1 MAPCLVFYLLK
12 ALSNLSLKIQILLC
26 FCMVMGAIHGEQFLG
41 HISLNIWNFKKS
53 FWHKLHLI
61 RVY

>member
-1 MAPCLVFYLLK
+1 MAPRLVFAK
-12 ALSNLSLKIQILLC
+12 NFKRENSIGIGFSILA
-26 FCMVMGAIHGEQFLG
+26 MGAIHGEHGEGFLG

>member
-1 MAPCLVFYLLK
+1 MLGH
-12 ALSNLSLKIQILLC
+12 LSANFDDLNIDHVL
-26 FCMVMGAIHGEQFLG
+26 GAIHGEHGEGFLG

-61 RVY
+61 RVS